1 MKQSTEEKLAATQEM
16 YPPKIIELLDIGTT
30 SLRKETSV
38 DVDQALFQP
47 FPSEV
52 TFQQFEPHQA
62 YQFPLQLR
70 NLDKVARNI
79 KVTSEESPYFTVN
92 CQKPAGS
99 KVAPGMEITFTVIF
113 TPDEKK
119 VQKLTKKFL
128 QYLMFMI
135 CYFHLNFCILRLKIL
150 HVACVS
156 CWIYFKLFI
165 LLLSGLQL

>member
-38 DVDQALFQP
+38 DIDQALFQP

-52 TFQQFEPHQA
+52 TFQQFEPHQV

-70 NLDKVARNI
+70 NLDKVARNV
-79 KVTSEESPYFTVN
+79 KVTCNQSPYFTVT

-119 VQKLTKKFL
+119 VHTV
-128 QYLMFMI
+128 I
-135 CYFHLNFCILRLKIL
+135 CISHKNSMCMVSFYIFRITILSWCASLRGK
-150 HVACVS
+150 S
-156 CWIYFKLFI
+156 
-165 LLLSGLQL
+165 LSSQ

>member
-79 KVTSEESPYFTVN
+79 KVTCEESPYFTVN

-99 KVAPGMEITFTVIF
+99 KVAPGMEITFAVIF

-119 VQKLTKKFL
+119 VQKFDKEVFTVPYVYDLLFSLEFLYLTTKNTTCC
-128 QYLMFMI
+128 M
-135 CYFHLNFCILRLKIL
+135 R
-150 HVACVS
+150 
-156 CWIYFKLFI
+156 KLLDIF
-165 LLLSGLQL
+165 

>member
-52 TFQQFEPHQA
+52 TFQQFEPHQT
-62 YQFPLQLR
+62 YQFPLLLR
-70 NLDKVARNI
+70 NLDKVARNV
-79 KVTSEESPYFTVN
+79 KVTYEESPYYSVT

-119 VQKLTKKFL
+119 VQSVLNCCLSSNF
-128 QYLMFMI
+128 FMSWEK
-135 CYFHLNFCILRLKIL
+135 CH
-150 HVACVS
+150 
-156 CWIYFKLFI
+156 IYAPVLY
-165 LLLSGLQL
+165 

>member
-52 TFQQFEPHQA
+52 TFQQFEPHQV

-79 KVTSEESPYFTVN
+79 KVTCEESPYFTVT

-99 KVAPGMEITFTVIF
+99 KVAPGMEITFTVVF

-119 VQKLTKKFL
+119 VQSSFL
-128 QYLMFMI
+128 YMYIFETPNYEILFYSTLYLLLFS
-135 CYFHLNFCILRLKIL
+135 LKISI
-150 HVACVS
+150 C
-156 CWIYFKLFI
+156 FT
-165 LLLSGLQL
+165 

>member
-1 MKQSTEEKLAATQEM
+1 MQHSPSSYLAEMKQSTEEKLAATQEM

-52 TFQQFEPHQA
+52 TFQQFEPHQV

-70 NLDKVARNI
+70 NLDKVARNV
-79 KVTSEESPYFTVN
+79 KVICDQSPYFTVT

-99 KVAPGMEITFTVIF
+99 KVAPGMEITFTVVF

-119 VQKLTKKFL
+119 V
-128 QYLMFMI
+128 I
-135 CYFHLNFCILRLKIL
+135 KIE
-150 HVACVS
+150 V
-156 CWIYFKLFI
+156 ITPN
-165 LLLSGLQL
+165 

>member
-1 MKQSTEEKLAATQEM
+1 MKQTTEEKLAATQEM

-52 TFQQFEPHQA
+52 TFQKFEPHHT
-62 YQFPLQLR
+62 YEFPLQLR
-70 NLDKVARNI
+70 NLDKVARNV
-79 KVTSEESPYFTVN
+79 KVTSEESPYFSVT

-99 KVAPGMEITFTVIF
+99 KVAPGMEITFTVVF

-119 VQKLTKKFL
+119 VQNLK
-128 QYLMFMI
+128 Q
-135 CYFHLNFCILRLKIL
+135 FCIPPPPPHNF
-150 HVACVS
+150 HVLNS
-156 CWIYFKLFI
+156 
-165 LLLSGLQL
+165 